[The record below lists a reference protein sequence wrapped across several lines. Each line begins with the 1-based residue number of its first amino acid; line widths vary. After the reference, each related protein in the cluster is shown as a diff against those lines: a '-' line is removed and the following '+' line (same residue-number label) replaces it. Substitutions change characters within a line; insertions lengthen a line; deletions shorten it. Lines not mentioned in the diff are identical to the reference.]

1 MGLMLVTA
9 TGICSMMG
17 ASINVI
23 PFMIQKNV
31 PGIGPY
37 VVPANKNAGTTYGPI
52 PGTFF

>member
-1 MGLMLVTA
+1 MGLLLVTA

-37 VVPANKNAGTTYGPI
+37 VVPAFLFAAI
-52 PGTFF
+52 PAIYAA